1 MRRRAAGPQLR
12 RLAAG
17 LLGLGLLAAP
27 ALADIPPPP
36 DTAPDSGAVT
46 GRLIEPPPGA
56 RDFARQ
62 PDVLDRFLDAV
73 LGGPPYYN
81 LLLLPVETDR
91 LARLPDGIALN
102 YIFWTEMSDDEPP
115 VLDQVRALTGL
126 RPQPDVMDPAYD
138 QSALLALEA
147 VGQLRP
153 TDEERAKAIRLPFY
167 TVADPDLMRH
177 VACGAFAQSDHLLRP
192 RHLSNMTIRQL
203 DSAPETVRARCL
215 AVAVLRAIG
224 FGGYGEYAGGDPLP
238 ADLDPVSF
246 LTAEEKFFLW
256 LLYRLPIGADRD
268 TLRAK
273 AEAILTAL

>member
-1 MRRRAAGPQLR
+1 MR

-17 LLGLGLLAAP
+17 LFGFGLGLGLGLLAAP
-27 ALADIPPPP
+27 ALADVPPP
-36 DTAPDSGAVT
+36 PDSGAVT
-46 GRLIEPPPGA
+46 GRIIEPPPGA

-62 PDVLDRFLDAV
+62 PDILDRFLGAV
-73 LGGPPYYN
+73 LGGAPYYN

-147 VGQLRP
+147 VGQLKP
-153 TDEERAKAIRLPFY
+153 TAEEKAKAIRLPFY
-167 TVADPDLMRH
+167 TVADPDAMRN

-192 RHLSNMTIRQL
+192 RHLINMTIRQL

-215 AVAVLRAIG
+215 AVSVLRAIG

-256 LLYRLPIGADRD
+256 LLYRLPIGADRE
-268 TLRAK
+268 TVKAQ
-273 AEAILTAL
+273 AEAILAGL